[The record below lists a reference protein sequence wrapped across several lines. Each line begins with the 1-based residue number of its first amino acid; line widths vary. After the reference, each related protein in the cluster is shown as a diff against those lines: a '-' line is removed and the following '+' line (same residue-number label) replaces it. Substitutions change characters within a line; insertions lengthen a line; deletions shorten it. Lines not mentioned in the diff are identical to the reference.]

1 MDRELKPA
9 SEVQLFD
16 YEIDEAA
23 LVESNDD
30 DAFVQAGLD
39 LLKEVTQIVIVLA
52 SATRMTPENRGE
64 HWTRD
69 EAVLGGQIVRLMKLL
84 VGFLDGA
91 TKRGGEIA
99 NYFTRGLL
107 ETAVNIRYLTQQD
120 SPETFQAFVAHSF
133 RNDKRLLNVMRKNIR
148 ERGGGELPI
157 EQRMRESIDRTL
169 QRSGLTLADIPSRRT
184 DSWPSFEDRLQALE
198 IRDGYSGI
206 FGGPSSYIH
215 GTWHELLSYNL
226 RAFDDGF
233 ELDTSWA
240 ALRPE
245 PLLAVTVAV
254 AMAAMDHV
262 DYLFPGYPEAAA
274 LKERLR
280 RAEDKARNVDKL
292 HEDYLNRARS
302 ATR

>member
-1 MDRELKPA
+1 
-9 SEVQLFD
+9 
-16 YEIDEAA
+16 
-23 LVESNDD
+23 
-30 DAFVQAGLD
+30 
-39 LLKEVTQIVIVLA
+39 
-52 SATRMTPENRGE
+52 
-64 HWTRD
+64 
-69 EAVLGGQIVRLMKLL
+69 
-84 VGFLDGA
+84 
-91 TKRGGEIA
+91 
-99 NYFTRGLL
+99 
-107 ETAVNIRYLTQQD
+107 
-120 SPETFQAFVAHSF
+120 
-133 RNDKRLLNVMRKNIR
+133 MRKNIR
-148 ERGGGELPI
+148 NRGGDELPI

-245 PLLAVTVAV
+245 PLLAVTVAA
-254 AMAAMDHV
+254 AMAAMDHL
-262 DYLFPGYPEAAA
+262 DYLFSQYPEAAV

-280 RAEDKARNVDKL
+280 RAEDKARNVDEL
-292 HEDYLNRARS
+292 HEDYLNRGRS

>member
-1 MDRELKPA
+1 MNRELKPA

-23 LVESNDD
+23 LVESDD
-30 DAFVQAGLD
+30 DHDFVQAGLD
-39 LLKEVTQIVIVLA
+39 LLKDVTQIVIVLA
-52 SATRMTPENRGE
+52 SATRMTPEDRRG

-69 EAVLGGQIVRLMKLL
+69 EAVLGGLIVRLMKLL

-107 ETAVNIRYLTQQD
+107 ETAVNVRYLTQQD
-120 SPETFQAFVAHSF
+120 SPEAFQAFVAHSF
-133 RNDKRLLNVMRKNIR
+133 RNDKRLLSVMRKNIR
-148 ERGGGELPI
+148 KRGGVELPI

-198 IRDGYSGI
+198 IGDGYSGI

-226 RAFDDGF
+226 RGVGDGF

-240 ALRPE
+240 TLRPE

-254 AMAAMDHV
+254 AMAAIDHL
-262 DYLFPGYPEAAA
+262 DYLFSGFPEAVA

-280 RAEDKARNVDKL
+280 RAEEKARTVDKL
-292 HEDYLNRARS
+292 HEDYLNRGRS
-302 ATR
+302 TTH